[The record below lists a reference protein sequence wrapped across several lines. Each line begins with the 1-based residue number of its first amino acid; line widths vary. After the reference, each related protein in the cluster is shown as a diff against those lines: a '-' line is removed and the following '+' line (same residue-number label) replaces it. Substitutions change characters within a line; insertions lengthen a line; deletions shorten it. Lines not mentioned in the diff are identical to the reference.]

1 MHLHGIYIRQFDWFS
16 FTESYFR
23 QIFQLQFRQLQL
35 LGKRKFWEKGKIT
48 SRERNYQRN
57 VINFWKIL
65 VSVLQCSYNLFP
77 PIVYKKVKPT
87 FAILFRACIYINQFD
102 WFSLRERGISDKFLE
117 RDVNQRK
124 FRKKRKNYSYQPE
137 FRLRPRQMK
146 QRNELSNKL
155 TFCLTVSR
163 NNPINPASMSPDSFI
178 SPTSLSVSHRSTIFR
193 LHSIWCF
200 CHILILVQI
209 KIDWFNHVI
218 GTLKQFLEY
227 TKYILNN

>member
-1 MHLHGIYIRQFDWFS
+1 VKRPWCWARDAEGIPSSKNQKFVNNFILCMHLHGIYIRQFDWFS

-65 VSVLQCSYNLFP
+65 LSVLQCSYNLFP

-102 WFSLRERGISDKFLE
+102 WFSFRERY
-117 RDVNQRK
+117 
-124 FRKKRKNYSYQPE
+124 FRQ
-137 FRLRPRQMK
+137 
-146 QRNELSNKL
+146 
-155 TFCLTVSR
+155 
-163 NNPINPASMSPDSFI
+163 
-178 SPTSLSVSHRSTIFR
+178 IFR
-193 LHSIWCF
+193 ERCKPK
-200 CHILILVQI
+200 QI
-209 KIDWFNHVI
+209 
-218 GTLKQFLEY
+218 
-227 TKYILNN
+227 